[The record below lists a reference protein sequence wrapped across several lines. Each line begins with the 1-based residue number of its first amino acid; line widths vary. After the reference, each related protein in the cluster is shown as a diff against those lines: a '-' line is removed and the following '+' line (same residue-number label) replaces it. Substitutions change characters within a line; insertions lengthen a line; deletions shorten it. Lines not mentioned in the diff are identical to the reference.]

1 MRLNMFFYVLA
12 AFCVL
17 PFATAKPTKVRLSPH
32 EARAKRQ
39 QGAAPSFRHRQT
51 TWQEIKA
58 RQELRKSPLYKR
70 QQVSAVPT
78 SAPNYPTC
86 NPFRPTTNVA
96 RYMATD
102 ITTPVSRLFTT
113 AAGAYLAYA
122 SLVPFSNSDCLVLNA
137 NGGIELRASLPGV
150 Q

>member
-32 EARAKRQ
+32 EARAKRE

-78 SAPNYPTC
+78 SAPNYPVC

-96 RYMATD
+96 RYTATD
-102 ITTPVSRLFTT
+102 ITTPVGRLTHLERT
-113 AAGAYLAYA
+113 WA
-122 SLVPFSNSDCLVLNA
+122 SLTQFRNSDCLVLNA
-137 NGGIELRASLPGV
+137 YGGIELRASLPGLH
-150 Q
+150 